1 MEDKINILAEKLTRK
16 TQELTQKQIEDNR
29 IKVALCSH

>member
-1 MEDKINILAEKLTRK
+1 MEDKIKVLAEKLTGK
-16 TQELTQKQIEDNR
+16 TQEITQKQIEDNR